1 MKITI
6 DGPCTGSYSLALVNR
21 EMALALEALHPG
33 RISLSFYSHPEPR
46 PQNVVDQHWLAA
58 HPAVD
63 ELWQRGRQAG
73 QGTDADVVLFNS
85 WPPLLPL
92 DRFQTKNT
100 DKAESLF
107 LTNAYGWEESRFP
120 PRYADSFNQSLH
132 GLTVMSDFVAKTL
145 VDNGV
150 DRPIKNIGLGAD
162 HILRIPAQNCP
173 GNLGAG
179 YRFLHISSCFPRKG
193 LDVLLEAYGRAF
205 TAADAV
211 SLVIKTFPNP
221 HNQAAKQIAEFRRQH
236 PSPPRIVLIDED
248 LPDGCLVDLYQR
260 CHCLVAP
267 SRGEGFGLPLAEA
280 MLFHLPVITTGY
292 GGQRDFCNPGTSRLI
307 DYQLRPAATHLN
319 PFGSV
324 WAEPDT
330 HHLVQLLRDQLHEDA
345 IATRRRTDAA
355 QTLIRRQFTW
365 KACARRLCNFIE
377 SLTEQRRQ
385 RAANPWVTETAP
397 EGHRPSVAMVT
408 SWNVRCGIAEYARYQ
423 LPFLL
428 DQLDVRIFAPRHADL
443 IRADESNVV
452 RLWQSDDFSEQIP
465 VALEQYQIKRLI
477 INFHFSFFP
486 LPEFRQLLQALYR
499 QKVAVTIIFHA
510 VDAGT
515 LNIDP
520 LAPEL
525 ARAQR
530 LLVHNST
537 DLNRFE
543 KLGLGRNTALL
554 LHGVPAL
561 RHRPRPSAQVLPPG
575 FKPGNYLATFGFL
588 MPHKGIVQLIQA
600 FRQLAPQYPDLHL
613 LLLTSFYP
621 KEEIM
626 AHYQQCLDAIET
638 SGLARRICL
647 ISEFLPVEEVCAL
660 LASACLV
667 VYPYQHSAESSSAA
681 VRMGLASTSLV
692 AVTPLDIFADV
703 QGAVARLPGTA
714 PNALARGIHALLGNQ
729 QQRIALQHK
738 QQQWLATYNWS
749 AVGKTLAGQLRCSGK
764 G

>member
-21 EMALALEALHPG
+21 EMALALETLRPG
-33 RISLSFYSHPEPR
+33 KVGLSFYSHPEPGS
-46 PQNVVDQHWLAA
+46 QTVVDPHWLAA

-63 ELWQRGRQAG
+63 QLWQRGRQAG
-73 QGTDADVVLFNS
+73 QGADTDVVLFNS
-85 WPPLLPL
+85 WPPLLPVE
-92 DRFQTKNT
+92 RFQTN
-100 DKAESLF
+100 DPDRVEPLF

-120 PRYADSFNQSLH
+120 PQYADNFNQSLH
-132 GLTVMSDFVAKTL
+132 GLTVMSAFVAKTL

-150 DRPIKNIGLGAD
+150 YKPIKNIGLGAD
-162 HILRIPAQNCP
+162 HILRFPAQTCP
-173 GNLGAG
+173 VDLGGG

-211 SLVIKTFPNP
+211 SLVLKTFPNP
-221 HNQAAKQIAEFRRQH
+221 HNNAARQIAEFRRQH

-248 LPDGCLVDLYQR
+248 MPDGCLVDLYQR

-292 GGQRDFCNPGTSRLI
+292 GGQRDFCNPRTSRLI
-307 DYQLRPAATHLN
+307 DYQLRPAASHLN

-330 HHLVQLLRDQLHEDA
+330 QHLVQHLRDQFHEDA
-345 IATRRRTDAA
+345 IATRRRTHAA
-355 QTLIRRQFTW
+355 QTLIRHQFSW
-365 KACARRLCNFIE
+365 KACALRLLDFIELLVAQRRLRSFEAQIVKRAPAA
-377 SLTEQRRQ
+377 QRS
-385 RAANPWVTETAP
+385 RAAL
-397 EGHRPSVAMVT
+397 VT
-408 SWNVRCGIAEYARYQ
+408 SWNARCGIAEYSRYL
-423 LPFLL
+423 LPPLL
-428 DQLDVRIFAPRHADL
+428 DQLDIRIFAPRHADQ
-443 IRADESNVV
+443 IRADEPNVV

-465 VALEQYQIKRLI
+465 AALVQYQIKQLI

-486 LPEFRQLLQALYR
+486 LLQFRELLQTLR
-499 QKVAVTIIFHA
+499 QQNVAVTIIFHA
-510 VDAGT
+510 VNAGT
-515 LNIDP
+515 INIDS

-525 ARAQR
+525 AGVQR
-530 LLVHNST
+530 LLVHNLG

-543 KLGLGRNTALL
+543 KLGLGHNTALL

-561 RHRPRPSAQVLPPG
+561 RHRPRPSAQILPPG

-588 MPHKGIVQLIQA
+588 MPHKGIRQLIQA
-600 FRQLAPQYPDLHL
+600 FTQLAPQHSDLHL

-621 KEEIM
+621 KEETL
-626 AHYQQCLDAIET
+626 AHYRHCLNAIAA

-647 ISEFLPVEEVCAL
+647 VSEFLPVEEVCAL
-660 LASACLV
+660 LASARLV

-681 VRMGLASTSLV
+681 VRMGLASTALV

-714 PNALARGIHALLGNQ
+714 PNELARGIHGLLGNHK
-729 QQRIALQHK
+729 QRNALQHK
-738 QQQWLATYNWS
+738 QQQWLSTYNWS
-749 AVGKTLAGQLRCSGK
+749 AVGKTLAGQLRHFQFN
-764 G
+764 